1 MEDLLI
7 LFVERWFIQITVDK
21 YYYWLYIVSQ
31 GLFNAIVTELRENDP
46 LIQNHQNHQ
55 YHFGIPDFFQEDQ
68 FNLGEMLFQH
78 MHMDIGFNFDQ
89 EEDDQDED
97 EDENENEDED
107 HNYDYD
113 DFDFDDN
120 DNE

>member
-1 MEDLLI
+1 MHILLEI
-7 LFVERWFIQITVDK
+7 LLRLDK

-55 YHFGIPDFFQEDQ
+55 NHFGIPDFFQEDQ

-78 MHMDIGFNFDQ
+78 MNMDIGFNFDL
-89 EEDDQDED
+89 DQDE
-97 EDENENEDED
+97 
-107 HNYDYD
+107 
-113 DFDFDDN
+113 N